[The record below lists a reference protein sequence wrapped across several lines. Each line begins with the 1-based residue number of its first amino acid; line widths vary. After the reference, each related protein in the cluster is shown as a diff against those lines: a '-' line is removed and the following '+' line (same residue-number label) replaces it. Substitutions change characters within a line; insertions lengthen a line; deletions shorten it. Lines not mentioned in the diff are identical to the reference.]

1 MKSCEKCRFRAKYDK
16 NPRSL
21 LGRIWKWHIGWCP
34 GWRSY
39 LKSLSVEEKD
49 KMDSLYGKLKDSI
62 PARPLPRKAASL
74 IEKVTFEHRIF
85 QRRAVSIERPTSN
98 VE

>member
-49 KMDSLYGKLKDSI
+49 KMDSLYGK
-62 PARPLPRKAASL
+62 
-74 IEKVTFEHRIF
+74 
-85 QRRAVSIERPTSN
+85 
-98 VE
+98 